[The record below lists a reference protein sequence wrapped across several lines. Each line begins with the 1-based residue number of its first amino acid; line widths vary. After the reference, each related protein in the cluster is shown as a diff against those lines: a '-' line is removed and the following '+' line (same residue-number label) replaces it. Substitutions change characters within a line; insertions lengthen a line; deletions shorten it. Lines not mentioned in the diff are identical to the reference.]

1 MKKECWEEAGV
12 PKELAAQARP
22 VGAVSYAAMQRAGLK
37 RDVLFCYDLEL
48 PLDFVPTPQ
57 VCLQGAGVVGCSR
70 CVAELVCMDGAESCG
85 CWLACRVS
93 GIPF

>member
-22 VGAVSYAAMQRAGLK
+22 VGAVSYAAMQSAGLK

-48 PLDFVPTPQ
+48 PLEFVPTPQ
-57 VCLQGAGVVGCSR
+57 VGLQGSGGWLVVDAGLLRLWAWMAPSFAVVGW
-70 CVAELVCMDGAESCG
+70 LV
-85 CWLACRVS
+85 V
-93 GIPF
+93 